1 MNEAKLS
8 FLFVFLVTGAAR
20 AAAPYDSISIQGY
33 MKTTG
38 GVPVDGTFN
47 GRVTLY
53 QNSAPCWNSGVA
65 LIPVTFANGAFVKT
79 LSGGV
84 SSGLC
89 TGTLGSAQFGV
100 PGPFTWTLALDMDAD
115 NTVDTTFSNIPV
127 TPVPLAMAAE
137 SVTGAVQAAQ
147 ITGTI
152 NASMIGGGAFGAID
166 SANLVNLNATALVS
180 GTVAPARLGSG
191 TPSAT
196 TYLRGDGS
204 WSTISGVGEANTASN
219 VGTGAGVFAA
229 KTGVD
234 LSFRSIL
241 GGSGKVSVIQGTN
254 EVTVDVNE
262 PAMVLGNI
270 GGTLSGSKV
279 TGGTFGAVNAS
290 NLTNINA
297 GSLTTGLVSPARLG
311 SGTAS
316 AATFLRG
323 DGSWQAPPSTGEA
336 NTASNQGT
344 GAGVFKQK
352 TAMDLEFRSLLPG
365 STKVS
370 VSQNVDDV
378 TVDVVE
384 SALTLGNMGGT
395 LSGTKVSGG
404 TFGAVN
410 ASALTNLNGGNI
422 TIGQVPAARL
432 GTGVADATT
441 FLRGDGTWASP
452 GAAGEAN
459 TVTNLGSGG
468 RVFKQKVGVDFELR
482 SVLAGSSKLTVAEN
496 LNDLTVDIT
505 EANINLANL
514 GGTLSGS
521 KVTGGTFGAVN
532 GSALTNLNAT
542 SLVSGTVAAARL
554 GTGIPSASTYL
565 RGDGTWATVSG
576 EANSAVNIGTG
587 AQIFKQKTGL
597 DVELRSL
604 VATSTRVAVAQNL
617 NDVSID
623 VTESNLNLANMGGTL
638 SGTKVSGGTF
648 GAVNGSALTNLNA
661 SNIATGTA
669 AEAVLP
675 VASASNGGI
684 INTAAQ
690 TLAGAK
696 TFNGAITLASLLTL
710 SSADVATAATINCL
724 ASTTSIVRL
733 TGTTATAINGIS
745 PGVNGQI
752 LIVYTDGNIGTSLTI
767 ANNNASGCA
776 NGKIITNMAANVIS
790 TTASST
796 AAFVFVYN
804 GPSLR
809 WHMIASTP

>member
-1 MNEAKLS
+1 
-8 FLFVFLVTGAAR
+8 
-20 AAAPYDSISIQGY
+20 
-33 MKTTG
+33 
-38 GVPVDGTFN
+38 
-47 GRVTLY
+47 
-53 QNSAPCWNSGVA
+53 
-65 LIPVTFANGAFVKT
+65 
-79 LSGGV
+79 
-84 SSGLC
+84 
-89 TGTLGSAQFGV
+89 
-100 PGPFTWTLALDMDAD
+100 
-115 NTVDTTFSNIPV
+115 
-127 TPVPLAMAAE
+127 
-137 SVTGAVQAAQ
+137 
-147 ITGTI
+147 
-152 NASMIGGGAFGAID
+152 
-166 SANLVNLNATALVS
+166 
-180 GTVAPARLGSG
+180 
-191 TPSAT
+191 
-196 TYLRGDGS
+196 
-204 WSTISGVGEANTASN
+204 VGEENTASN
-219 VGTGAGVFAA
+219 IGLGAGVFSS

-234 LSFRSIL
+234 LSFRSL
-241 GGSGKVSVIQGTN
+241 LAGSGKVSIIQGTN
-254 EVTVDVNE
+254 EVSIDVNE
-262 PAMVLGNI
+262 PAMVLGNL
-270 GGTLSGSKV
+270 GGTLSGTKV
-279 TGGTFGAVNAS
+279 SGGTFGAVNAS

-323 DGSWQAPPSTGEA
+323 DGSWQTPPLTGEA

-352 TAMDLEFRSLLPG
+352 TSADLEFRSLLPG
-365 STKVS
+365 STKIS
-370 VSQNVDDV
+370 VSQNTDDV

-384 SALTLGNMGGT
+384 SALSLGNMGGT
-395 LSGTKVSGG
+395 LSGTKVTGG

-432 GTGVADATT
+432 GTGVADSTT
-441 FLRGDGTWASP
+441 FLRGDGTWAST

-482 SVLAGSSKLTVAEN
+482 SVLAGSSKLTIAEN

-505 EANINLANL
+505 EANLNLANL

-532 GSALTNLNAT
+532 GSALTSLNAT
-542 SLVSGTVAAARL
+542 ALTSGTVAVARL
-554 GTGIPSASTYL
+554 GTGVPSASTFL
-565 RGDGTWATVSG
+565 RGDGTWSTVSG
-576 EANSAVNIGTG
+576 EANSAINIGTG

-597 DVELRSL
+597 DIELRSL
-604 VATSTRVAVAQNL
+604 IAASTRVAVAQNL
-617 NDVSID
+617 NDVSVD

-648 GAVNGSALTNLNA
+648 GAVDGSALTNLNA

-669 AEAVLP
+669 PETVLP

-690 TLAGAK
+690 TIAGAK
-696 TFNGAITLASLLTL
+696 TFNGKLTLGSLLAF

-724 ASTTSIVRL
+724 ASSSSIVRL

-745 PGVNGQI
+745 PGVSGQI

-776 NGKIITNMAANVIS
+776 NGKIITNTAANVVS

-796 AAFVFVYN
+796 AAFVFLYN
-804 GPSLR
+804 ATSLR
-809 WHMIASTP
+809 WHLIASAP